1 MDSNLADMDEMAEA
15 LQELGLTNVV
25 GFALACPDDDE
36 QADAAGALPA
46 RALPQVATT
55 FFELAEST
63 NARYLWAPP
72 KRFDH
77 DRSLREQV
85 LAGPRTS
92 ADVTVRV
99 TADGTVWP
107 ARGAEPAGNILESA
121 WSEIWRQPAFERFRE
136 RLKAPTKCTDC
147 PDLPI
152 CNADCPKDPAGWSD
166 DRNGGEA
173 Q

>member
-1 MDSNLADMDEMAEA
+1 DE
-15 LQELGLTNVV
+15 
-25 GFALACPDDDE
+25 
-36 QADAAGALPA
+36 ADAAGALPA

-55 FFELAEST
+55 FFELADHT

-77 DRSLREQV
+77 GCSLQRQV

-92 ADVTVRV
+92 ADVTVRIG
-99 TADGTVWP
+99 TDGAVWP
-107 ARGAEPAGNILESA
+107 ARGAESAGNILASP
-121 WSEIWRQPAFERFRE
+121 WSEIWRHPAFKRYRE
-136 RLKAPTKCTDC
+136 RLKAPTKCPDC

-166 DRNGGEA
+166 DREGGDAE
-173 Q
+173 